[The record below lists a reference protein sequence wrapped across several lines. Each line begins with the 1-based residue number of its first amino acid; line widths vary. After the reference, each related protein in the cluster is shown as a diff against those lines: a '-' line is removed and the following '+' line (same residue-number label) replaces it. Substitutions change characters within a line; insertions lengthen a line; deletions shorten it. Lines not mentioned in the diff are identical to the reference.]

1 MSLLNPGNGA
11 SQETE
16 LYFKTLEPYSFIE
29 RNGEIGWKKENLKRM
44 FCKGNTATCLPSMV
58 IGASHPV
65 AMWKADKL
73 SSYCQ
78 GPRGACRRYSASLA
92 FRAPIQRRMCFTM
105 TEDNVIRKLGHCAL
119 NSSIDVEKTSF
130 QIKKMLRLS
139 IPVEKAN
146 YVVSFPSIW
155 ENSIITRSP
164 LLRGIHPD
172 LSRSFAH
179 SGLKR
184 RNTAT
189 WTVVRVTRKEEEGGP
204 LEEDNPFKKPQRS
217 VVEDHC
223 ITRWKEYGSICH

>member
-1 MSLLNPGNGA
+1 MPRLLRCLQRPQPRILMLGGEGAGAA
-11 SQETE
+11 SQPPGLGGE
-16 LYFKTLEPYSFIE
+16 LPHLPLQPELMWEVQAERFK
-29 RNGEIGWKKENLKRM
+29 
-44 FCKGNTATCLPSMV
+44 A
-58 IGASHPV
+58 
-65 AMWKADKL
+65 
-73 SSYCQ
+73 
-78 GPRGACRRYSASLA
+78 ASLWVY
-92 FRAPIQRRMCFTM
+92 RMCFTM